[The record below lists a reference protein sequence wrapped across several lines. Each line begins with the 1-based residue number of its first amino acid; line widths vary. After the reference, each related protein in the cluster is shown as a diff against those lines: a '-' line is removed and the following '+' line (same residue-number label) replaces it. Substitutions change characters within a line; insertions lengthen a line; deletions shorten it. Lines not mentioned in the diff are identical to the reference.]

1 MRIARA
7 LLRIHQLI
15 QSDLALAL
23 DASEL
28 VVEKLSK
35 EQRAVNALARWR
47 LGPFSI
53 TQLDSVTEW
62 LDKGIALVLINVFD
76 GTMPLEITP
85 EALEAFAGAASQL
98 PRAPLVSASQDTFDV
113 QFAAD
118 GSSTELNMS
127 SMGTITPSSAAS
139 SVLALVLSSAAA
151 MAEPERQAVGK
162 QREE

>member
-1 MRIARA
+1 MGESVRNTSSGPRLELDAVYTEMLIPLVLHEGAALSVQNARLAA
-7 LLRIHQLI
+7 LG
-15 QSDLALAL
+15 DLALAL

-62 LDKGIALVLINVFD
+62 LDKGIALVLIDVFD

-85 EALEAFAGAASQL
+85 EALEAFAGAVSQL
-98 PRAPLVSASQDTFDV
+98 PRDRCARAHARP
-113 QFAAD
+113 
-118 GSSTELNMS
+118 
-127 SMGTITPSSAAS
+127 P
-139 SVLALVLSSAAA
+139 ALRARVFT
-151 MAEPERQAVGK
+151 R
-162 QREE
+162 

>member
-1 MRIARA
+1 MGSVEGQVHRRIGFWVGEGGAKP
-7 LLRIHQLI
+7 LDVLRRHPKG
-15 QSDLALAL
+15 DLALAL

-62 LDKGIALVLINVFD
+62 LDKGIALVLIDVFD

-85 EALEAFAGAASQL
+85 EALEAFAGAVSQL
-98 PRAPLVSASQDTFDV
+98 PRERCARAHARP
-113 QFAAD
+113 
-118 GSSTELNMS
+118 
-127 SMGTITPSSAAS
+127 P
-139 SVLALVLSSAAA
+139 ALRARVFT
-151 MAEPERQAVGK
+151 R
-162 QREE
+162 